1 VFLTAFH
8 RRRDAFRRKGD
19 IFCLQRDAFRSRES
33 IFYRP
38 HGIFC
43 DYAPPSDHRASPS
56 DHRVAPIDNFYIH
69 SRHFVPP
76 PGAANTSPGG
86 VTAPGVFASGLSGPR
101 IHAAAPTTRRS
112 KMAKNYYLPR
122 DDSGKAQLLEHL
134 ARRLPAYA
142 ETLEVSAA
150 DIASLQA
157 DAEAFR
163 HAIAS
168 TDSIQ
173 ANARQWTAYKNLQRD
188 GGVRRNPRP
197 QLPHLPVPARDV
209 APGIVPRLIALAPAS
224 RRPTSTTRRSATT
237 SRSSA
242 PSSASPRRLEAR
254 PGHPQRG
261 RPTGH
266 QVAQGRRRRHRNLG
280 RSRRRPGLPSRH
292 HHQRHRLHRHHTPAT
307 GAVWKYK
314 AIYRLR
320 DAQVGQ
326 WSGVVSVAVGA

>member
-1 VFLTAFH
+1 
-8 RRRDAFRRKGD
+8 
-19 IFCLQRDAFRSRES
+19 
-33 IFYRP
+33 
-38 HGIFC
+38 
-43 DYAPPSDHRASPS
+43 
-56 DHRVAPIDNFYIH
+56 
-69 SRHFVPP
+69 
-76 PGAANTSPGG
+76 
-86 VTAPGVFASGLSGPR
+86 
-101 IHAAAPTTRRS
+101 
-112 KMAKNYYLPR
+112 MAKNYYLPR

-150 DIASLQA
+150 DIAGLQA

-188 GGVRRNPRP
+188 GGVRVNPRP

-209 APGIVPRLIALAPAS
+209 APGIVPRLIALVS
-224 RRPTSTTRRSATT
+224 RLKTAHQYNEAIGHDLQIIGPEQRVTPDDWKPVLDTRSVAGQPVIKWPKGDADAIEIWADRDDGQGFRLATITSGTDYTDTT
-237 SRSSA
+237 
-242 PSSASPRRLEAR
+242 P
-254 PGHPQRG
+254 
-261 RPTGH
+261 
-266 QVAQGRRRRHRNLG
+266 
-280 RSRRRPGLPSRH
+280 
-292 HHQRHRLHRHHTPAT
+292 TPAT

-326 WSGVVSVAVGA
+326 WSGVVSVAVGG

>member
-1 VFLTAFH
+1 
-8 RRRDAFRRKGD
+8 
-19 IFCLQRDAFRSRES
+19 
-33 IFYRP
+33 
-38 HGIFC
+38 
-43 DYAPPSDHRASPS
+43 
-56 DHRVAPIDNFYIH
+56 
-69 SRHFVPP
+69 
-76 PGAANTSPGG
+76 
-86 VTAPGVFASGLSGPR
+86 
-101 IHAAAPTTRRS
+101 
-112 KMAKNYYLPR
+112 MAKNYYLPR

-188 GGVRRNPRP
+188 GGVRVNPRP

-209 APGIVPRLIALAPAS
+209 APGIVPRLIALVSRLKTARNYNEAIGRDLQIIGAEQTVDTGDWKPALDLGIKAGHPVIKWPKGDADAIEIWADRDDGQGFRLATITSGTDYTDTSTRPAS
-224 RRPTSTTRRSATT
+224 
-237 SRSSA
+237 
-242 PSSASPRRLEAR
+242 
-254 PGHPQRG
+254 
-261 RPTGH
+261 
-266 QVAQGRRRRHRNLG
+266 
-280 RSRRRPGLPSRH
+280 
-292 HHQRHRLHRHHTPAT
+292 

-326 WSGVVSVAVGA
+326 WSGVVSVAVGG

>member
-1 VFLTAFH
+1 
-8 RRRDAFRRKGD
+8 
-19 IFCLQRDAFRSRES
+19 
-33 IFYRP
+33 
-38 HGIFC
+38 
-43 DYAPPSDHRASPS
+43 
-56 DHRVAPIDNFYIH
+56 
-69 SRHFVPP
+69 
-76 PGAANTSPGG
+76 
-86 VTAPGVFASGLSGPR
+86 
-101 IHAAAPTTRRS
+101 
-112 KMAKNYYLPR
+112 MAKNYYLPR

-188 GGVRRNPRP
+188 GGVHVNPRP

-209 APGIVPRLIALAPAS
+209 APGIVPRLIALVSRLKTARNYNEAIGRDLQIIGAEQAVDTGDWKPALDLGIKAGHPVIKWPKGDADAIEIWADRDDGQGFRLATITSGTDYTDTSTRPAS
-224 RRPTSTTRRSATT
+224 
-237 SRSSA
+237 
-242 PSSASPRRLEAR
+242 
-254 PGHPQRG
+254 
-261 RPTGH
+261 
-266 QVAQGRRRRHRNLG
+266 
-280 RSRRRPGLPSRH
+280 
-292 HHQRHRLHRHHTPAT
+292 

-326 WSGVVSVAVGA
+326 WSGVVSVAVGG

>member
-1 VFLTAFH
+1 
-8 RRRDAFRRKGD
+8 
-19 IFCLQRDAFRSRES
+19 
-33 IFYRP
+33 
-38 HGIFC
+38 
-43 DYAPPSDHRASPS
+43 
-56 DHRVAPIDNFYIH
+56 
-69 SRHFVPP
+69 
-76 PGAANTSPGG
+76 
-86 VTAPGVFASGLSGPR
+86 
-101 IHAAAPTTRRS
+101 
-112 KMAKNYYLPR
+112 MAKNYYLPR

-188 GGVRRNPRP
+188 GGVRVNPRP

-209 APGIVPRLIALAPAS
+209 APGIVPRLIALVSRLKTARNYNEAIGRDLRVTPDDWKPVLDTRSVAGQPVIKWPKGDADAIEIWADRDDGQGFRLATITSGTDYTDTSTRPAS
-224 RRPTSTTRRSATT
+224 
-237 SRSSA
+237 
-242 PSSASPRRLEAR
+242 
-254 PGHPQRG
+254 
-261 RPTGH
+261 
-266 QVAQGRRRRHRNLG
+266 
-280 RSRRRPGLPSRH
+280 
-292 HHQRHRLHRHHTPAT
+292 

-326 WSGVVSVAVGA
+326 WSGVVSVAVGG